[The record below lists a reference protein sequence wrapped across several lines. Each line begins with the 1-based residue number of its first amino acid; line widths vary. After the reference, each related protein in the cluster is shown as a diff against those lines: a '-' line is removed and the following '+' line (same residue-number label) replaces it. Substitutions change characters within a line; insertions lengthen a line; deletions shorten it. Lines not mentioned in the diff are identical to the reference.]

1 MTLQGTDKLLYELV
15 APLVMNPAIL
25 RQNNNYPFKTSRSH
39 VWYIAFH
46 ETAVVGFMPVKKGH
60 LYYSIDNYFVSGDD
74 PSVLSELLEE
84 VIKDFCLFFV
94 ALFHHF
100 KTTHFLKPFE
110 YFTADVDAV
119 TWRCIVHGT
128 FVSLCFVFHQSRDI
142 LRQNIADQIFA
153 DDNHL

>member
-1 MTLQGTDKLLYELV
+1 MKIMTLQGTDKLLYELV

-74 PSVLSELLEE
+74 PSVLSELLEHKRHVKVFSQKKFQTCVEWKNYDKMHYLPE
-84 VIKDFCLFFV
+84 V
-94 ALFHHF
+94 
-100 KTTHFLKPFE
+100 E
-110 YFTADVDAV
+110 
-119 TWRCIVHGT
+119 
-128 FVSLCFVFHQSRDI
+128 S
-142 LRQNIADQIFA
+142 
-153 DDNHL
+153 